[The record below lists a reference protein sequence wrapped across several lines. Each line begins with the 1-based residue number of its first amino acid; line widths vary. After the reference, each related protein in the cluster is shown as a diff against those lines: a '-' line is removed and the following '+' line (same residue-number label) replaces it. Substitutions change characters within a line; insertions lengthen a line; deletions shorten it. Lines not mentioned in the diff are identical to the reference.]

1 MIEDL
6 HKQWEERFQNQEKK
20 FQAMMAEMQEKYQN
34 AASGSS
40 YASQPTPLH
49 YSPRHYT
56 HPPPTQPQ
64 ANVVDL
70 INFDRPPQQVQV
82 I

>member
-1 MIEDL
+1 MT
-6 HKQWEERFQNQEKK
+6 
-20 FQAMMAEMQEKYQN
+20 EMQAKYQN

-40 YASQPTPLH
+40 YASQPTSPH
-49 YSPRHYT
+49 YSSRPCT
-56 HPPPTQPQ
+56 PPPPTQPQ

-70 INFDRPPQQVQV
+70 MVFDRPPQQVQV